1 MYLLDSL
8 TIEWRLYF
16 TLNLPQI
23 HWKFLRVVLAYLQ
36 LFCDSVVSAVRQSE
50 IKKRHQGYS
59 GLMRYVNNTNA
70 TFSRQWTS
78 SPVSLPTIY
87 LNYLPEICLVFFS
100 FFCLAVR
107 NFRGRS
113 IRDIVA
119 CEEHVPVVL
128 GRSTL
133 PARHG
138 RVDATATE
146 KHE

>member
-1 MYLLDSL
+1 M
-8 TIEWRLYF
+8 
-16 TLNLPQI
+16 
-23 HWKFLRVVLAYLQ
+23 VLAYLQ
-36 LFCDSVVSAVRQSE
+36 LFCNSAVSAVRQSE

-59 GLMRYVNNTNA
+59 GLKRYINHTNA
-70 TFSRQWTS
+70 TFSHKSIS

-87 LNYLPEICLVFFS
+87 LSYLPEICLVFFS

-113 IRDIVA
+113 IQDTVA